1 MTITFEITDEQQAAA
16 EKILTTREGLD
27 DIHALFRLEAFHNL
41 GLTDEKVRET
51 KVADLAERLKGV
63 DADKLAEVEAIM
75 RRHGAVEVRGD
86 R

>member
-1 MTITFEITDEQQAAA
+1 MTITFEITDEQQATA

-63 DADKLAEVEAIM
+63 DSAKLAEVEALL
-75 RRHGAVEVRGD
+75 EKNTKK
-86 R
+86 

>member
-1 MTITFEITDEQQAAA
+1 MTITFEITDEQQTTA
-16 EKILTTREGLD
+16 EKILAAREGLD

-63 DADKLAEVEAIM
+63 DSAKLAEVEALL
-75 RRHGAVEVRGD
+75 EKNTKK
-86 R
+86 

>member
-16 EKILTTREGLD
+16 EKILSTREGID

-41 GLTDEKVRET
+41 GLTDEKIRET

-63 DADKLAEVEAIM
+63 DVAKLAEVEALLEKKIK
-75 RRHGAVEVRGD
+75 G
-86 R
+86 

>member
-1 MTITFEITDEQQAAA
+1 MTITFEITDEQQATA

-51 KVADLAERLKGV
+51 KVADLAERLKG
-63 DADKLAEVEAIM
+63 ADSAKLAEVEALL
-75 RRHGAVEVRGD
+75 EKNTKK
-86 R
+86 